1 MFEVWWKITKEVNMD
16 CNRVNF
22 VQMDVISDVFINL
35 KQLFLLPGDLVFSII
50 DSYPKIQYF
59 LEISCLSNHD
69 VMIGVLSVLIWISL
83 ILFLLFKLDL

>member
-1 MFEVWWKITKEVNMD
+1 MD

-59 LEISCLSNHD
+59 LEISCFSNHD
-69 VMIGVLSVLIWISL
+69 VILGFLSVLIWISFS
-83 ILFLLFKLDL
+83 LFLLFKLNL